1 MSNNYLSDLN
11 KEQRRAVRHGTKQ
24 PKMIDRALLVI
35 AGAGT
40 GKTKTL
46 TYRVA
51 HLIVNGVNPQ
61 RILLLTFTRRAAQ
74 EMTYR
79 AEGIA
84 AKALDGRPVELPWS
98 GTFHHV
104 GLRLLRKYAKRIG
117 LHPSFTIHSR
127 GESEDLMGM
136 VREQLDLSKSKSRFP
151 QDGDLLGHLL
161 AGDQFGKAGQGR
173 TRLALSRVQP
183 LRAPITQVV
192 QSLSAGQTP
201 ARCCRF

>member
-40 GKTKTL
+40 GKTK
-46 TYRVA
+46 
-51 HLIVNGVNPQ
+51 

-98 GTFHHV
+98 GTFYHV
-104 GLRLLRKYAKRIG
+104 GLLQKEPLVA
-117 LHPSFTIHSR
+117 PER
-127 GESEDLMGM
+127 GT
-136 VREQLDLSKSKSRFP
+136 
-151 QDGDLLGHLL
+151 
-161 AGDQFGKAGQGR
+161 KA
-173 TRLALSRVQP
+173 
-183 LRAPITQVV
+183 
-192 QSLSAGQTP
+192 P
-201 ARCCRF
+201 AHHGG